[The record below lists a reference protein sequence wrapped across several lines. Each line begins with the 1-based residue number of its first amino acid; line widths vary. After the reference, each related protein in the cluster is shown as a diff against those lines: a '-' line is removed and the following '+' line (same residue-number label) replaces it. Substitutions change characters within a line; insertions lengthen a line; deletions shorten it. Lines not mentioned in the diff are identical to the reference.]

1 MVQWQQEEK
10 PLLVPAESG
19 CAAGKN
25 RRKQEHVKVLEVE
38 RGKHQ

>member
-10 PLLVPAESG
+10 PLLVIAEPG

-25 RRKQEHVKVLEVE
+25 GRKQGIYGFVL
-38 RGKHQ
+38 KSM